1 MTEPYGAAAEAA
13 RERARELLAASIE
26 TSGETSREEL
36 LRLLAEYRVRLADLV
51 NTAPVGCH
59 TTSAPPLETEKQAR
73 ALPAVRAVYEAFAAD
88 PGIGKMAPHNEAML
102 IRACEAA
109 GVTLGSYDRRIV
121 HWLSGWEPD
130 VCAVVA
136 DIIIRAAAGREAEG

>member
-1 MTEPYGAAAEAA
+1 MTEPYGLAAEAA
-13 RERARELLAASIE
+13 RERARKLLAASVE

-36 LRLLAEYRVRLADLV
+36 LRLLAEYRVRLAELV
-51 NTAPVGCH
+51 NTAPVGYH
-59 TTSAPPLETEKQAR
+59 TSAPPLETEKQAR

-109 GVTLGSYDRRIV
+109 GVKLGCYDRRIV

-136 DIIIRAAAGREAEG
+136 DIITRAAAGREAEG